1 MKLIKTVDAKTSD
14 SKDLTEVTNLGLETK
29 PAAYFLNYNSHGFGK
44 FKIDQLSL
52 KVFEKKLS
60 MIASEMARVQLY
72 NTLFDMMKDGDIT
85 GAYFLDIL
93 MTNLEN
99 ETNESVLSENLVHN
113 IPAII
118 TGRIPNEYYWK
129 KYSAVFTLILE
140 KMLAPKKFF
149 SEIH

>member
-1 MKLIKTVDAKTSD
+1 
-14 SKDLTEVTNLGLETK
+14 
-29 PAAYFLNYNSHGFGK
+29 
-44 FKIDQLSL
+44 
-52 KVFEKKLS
+52 
-60 MIASEMARVQLY
+60 MISSEMARVQLY
-72 NTLFDMMKDGDIT
+72 NSLFDMMKDGDIT

-118 TGRIPNEYYWK
+118 TGRIPNEYFWK
-129 KYSAVFTLILE
+129 KVKSIFYNNFFIVLSCIYFDPRENASS
-140 KMLAPKKFF
+140 KKVF